1 MFWVLIIIALLLTL
15 ILAELLWLD
24 HLFRK
29 GFALPILAWIRK
41 RQRDRELGD
50 DDSSKA
56 SRRSSAGSSK
66 SRGASAG
73 KTTWTPSSSPPDASS
88 HAHRP
93 PHFAF
98 HSSDR
103 GPSVRTP
110 PQCVRL
116 ITFE

>member
-50 DDSSKA
+50 DDLFESVKKIE
-56 SRRSSAGSSK
+56 RRLEQIARRFG
-66 SRGASAG
+66 
-73 KTTWTPSSSPPDASS
+73 WEDDMDP
-88 HAHRP
+88 
-93 PHFAF
+93 F
-98 HSSDR
+98 
-103 GPSVRTP
+103 V
-110 PQCVRL
+110 
-116 ITFE
+116 